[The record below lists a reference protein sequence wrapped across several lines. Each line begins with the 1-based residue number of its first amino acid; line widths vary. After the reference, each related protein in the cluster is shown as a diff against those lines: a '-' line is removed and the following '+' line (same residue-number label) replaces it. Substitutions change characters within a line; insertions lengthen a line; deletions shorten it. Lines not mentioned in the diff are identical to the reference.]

1 MSRYSS
7 TVKSTSLLKD
17 NSWIKKVDD
26 EDENIDRDLNFGK
39 SVLGQHLT
47 DGTSAGFSGSQDELR
62 SSKSSSSYTKSTY
75 STLKSESPSSTRTT
89 SVSKDGTIT
98 ETTTTSLRWRT
109 LDAEDKLYNTLI
121 PSSIKGDLS
130 STDRKTVS
138 TTEIVTVKS
147 STDTNAENKL
157 IPSSIKSD
165 FSLIDSKTTVS
176 STKTVTVKS
185 STDGNGVQTTT
196 MTKTSSAAEDDLYD
210 TLLPRSI
217 TSASYLSSS
226 VSSNISSSNIA
237 KREIITVESS
247 KGGETP
253 TLSSTSSKSDDYS
266 DRQSFSYSR
275 PDSSY
280 EYSSITSPTAYSSQS
295 YRSSSRSDDMV
306 DSIYRESSMKSVYA
320 APKRAVLEKDLCSYC
335 RNPFSGDAKMCE
347 VCNSNLGNMKAGDS
361 MWIYK
366 RMVHCESCFE
376 VTRGNILNFIPQ
388 KNGDAEFLLSLEI
401 HVITNEREIAV
412 YQYVLGD
419 MGQAVLFFLS
429 QCVFY
434 QMEAEVLNP
443 RMMADVNGNNKI
455 TNAELEVIKLQ
466 ELVRKLEKQNE
477 QLRTR
482 ANAVNNCSIGP
493 HLQTSLSC
501 LYGGTAC
508 PSDNVSSKYG
518 ISSPTQMH
526 PCAPAP
532 QCLPE
537 EPFAYFQPSSV
548 SPDAGWGGQRRCWSH
563 HCFG

>member
-47 DGTSAGFSGSQDELR
+47 DGTSAGSESEEIKTTRTTSNSTSVQALSKRFSGSQDELR
-62 SSKSSSSYTKSTY
+62 SSNNTLPSSKSSSSYTKSTY

-98 ETTTTSLRWRT
+98 ETTTTSLRSPVIKGSTKTETFTERVKSSSKS
-109 LDAEDKLYNTLI
+109 AEDKLYNTLI

-253 TLSSTSSKSDDYS
+253 TLSSTSSKSYSSYTEDLPSTRTTSYTISTKPSDDYS

-335 RNPFSGDAKMCE
+335 RNPFSGDAKMVLDDMNINCHASCFKCE

-376 VTRGNILNFIPQ
+376 VTR
-388 KNGDAEFLLSLEI
+388 
-401 HVITNEREIAV
+401 
-412 YQYVLGD
+412 
-419 MGQAVLFFLS
+419 
-429 QCVFY
+429 
-434 QMEAEVLNP
+434 
-443 RMMADVNGNNKI
+443 
-455 TNAELEVIKLQ
+455 
-466 ELVRKLEKQNE
+466 EK
-477 QLRTR
+477 
-482 ANAVNNCSIGP
+482 
-493 HLQTSLSC
+493 
-501 LYGGTAC
+501 
-508 PSDNVSSKYG
+508 
-518 ISSPTQMH
+518 
-526 PCAPAP
+526 
-532 QCLPE
+532 
-537 EPFAYFQPSSV
+537 
-548 SPDAGWGGQRRCWSH
+548 WRR
-563 HCFG
+563 

>member
-62 SSKSSSSYTKSTY
+62 SSTY

-98 ETTTTSLRWRT
+98 ETTTTSLRSPVIKGSTKTETFTERVKSSSKS
-109 LDAEDKLYNTLI
+109 AEDKLYNTLI

-226 VSSNISSSNIA
+226 VSSSNISSSNIA

-253 TLSSTSSKSDDYS
+253 TLSSTSSKSYSSYTEDLPSTRTTSYTISTKPSDDYS

-335 RNPFSGDAKMCE
+335 RNPFSGDAKMVLDDMNINCHASCFKCE

-376 VTRGNILNFIPQ
+376 VTR
-388 KNGDAEFLLSLEI
+388 
-401 HVITNEREIAV
+401 
-412 YQYVLGD
+412 
-419 MGQAVLFFLS
+419 
-429 QCVFY
+429 
-434 QMEAEVLNP
+434 
-443 RMMADVNGNNKI
+443 
-455 TNAELEVIKLQ
+455 
-466 ELVRKLEKQNE
+466 EK
-477 QLRTR
+477 
-482 ANAVNNCSIGP
+482 
-493 HLQTSLSC
+493 
-501 LYGGTAC
+501 
-508 PSDNVSSKYG
+508 
-518 ISSPTQMH
+518 
-526 PCAPAP
+526 
-532 QCLPE
+532 
-537 EPFAYFQPSSV
+537 
-548 SPDAGWGGQRRCWSH
+548 WRR
-563 HCFG
+563 